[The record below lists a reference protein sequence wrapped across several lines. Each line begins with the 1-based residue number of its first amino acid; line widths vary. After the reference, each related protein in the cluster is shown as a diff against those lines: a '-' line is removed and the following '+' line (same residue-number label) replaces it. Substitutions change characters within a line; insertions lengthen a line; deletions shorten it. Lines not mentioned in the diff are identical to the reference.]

1 MSTVLT
7 ESKCFLTALSK
18 KVAFSWPSTK
28 IAQLQMKNSEKSYHM
43 CIFPITADNKTKEK
57 NVAHTN
63 CGFRRMLASQVLMS
77 GDNTTLSCFQI
88 VFCLGNFVSE
98 SPLKTPR
105 PL

>member
-1 MSTVLT
+1 MAMSTVLMD
-7 ESKCFLTALSK
+7 FLTSMSK

-28 IAQLQMKNSEKSYHM
+28 IAQLQVKNPEKSY
-43 CIFPITADNKTKEK
+43 CVYIFPITADNKTKGK
-57 NVAHTN
+57 NGAHTN

-77 GDNTTLSCFQI
+77 GDNATLSCLQI

-98 SPLKTPR
+98 SSLKRPR